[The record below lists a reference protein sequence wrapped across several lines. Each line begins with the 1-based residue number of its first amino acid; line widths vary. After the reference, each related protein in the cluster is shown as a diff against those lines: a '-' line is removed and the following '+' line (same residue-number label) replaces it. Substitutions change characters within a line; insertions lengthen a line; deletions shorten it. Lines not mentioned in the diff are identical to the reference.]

1 MIIKGEMTNQTVRV
15 VARVVA
21 IPENVVQVRAIL
33 TSLIEPTR
41 KEEGCIQYQLLQN
54 DTEPTDF
61 TFVEEWASKAA
72 LDAHL
77 ASSHIEAASNQLE
90 GLIAS
95 EPDIRLYK
103 LLA

>member
-1 MIIKGEMTNQTVRV
+1 MSNTIRV

-21 IPENVVQVRAIL
+21 IPENVEQVRAIL
-33 TSLIEPTR
+33 MSLIEPTR

-61 TFVEEWASKAA
+61 TFVEEWTSNAA

-77 ASSHIEAASNQLE
+77 ASSHIEAASNKLA

>member
-1 MIIKGEMTNQTVRV
+1 MNNQTVRV

-21 IPENVVQVRAIL
+21 ISENVERVKAIL
-33 TSLIEPTR
+33 MELIEQTR
-41 KEEGCIQYQLLQN
+41 AEEGCIQYQLLQN
-54 DTEPTDF
+54 HAAPTDF
-61 TFVEEWASKAA
+61 TFVEEWTDNAA

-77 ASSHIEAASNQLE
+77 ASPHIETASEQLE
-90 GLIAS
+90 GLIVE

>member
-1 MIIKGEMTNQTVRV
+1 MSNTTVRV

-21 IPENVVQVRAIL
+21 IPENVEQVKAIL
-33 TSLIEPTR
+33 MGLIESTR
-41 KEEGCIQYQLLQN
+41 QEQGCIQYQLLQN

-61 TFVEEWASKAA
+61 TFVEEWTSNAA

-77 ASSHIEAASNQLE
+77 ASSYIEAASDKLE

>member
-1 MIIKGEMTNQTVRV
+1 MTNQTVRV

-21 IPENVVQVRAIL
+21 MPENVEEVRAIL
-33 TSLIEPTR
+33 MELIEPTR
-41 KEEGCIQYQLLQN
+41 AEDGCIQYQLLQN
-54 DTEPTDF
+54 HTEPTDF
-61 TFVEEWASKAA
+61 TFVEEWTSQAA
-72 LDAHL
+72 LDTHL
-77 ASSHIEAASNQLE
+77 ASPHIEAASDKLE

>member
-1 MIIKGEMTNQTVRV
+1 MSNTTVRV

-21 IPENVVQVRAIL
+21 IPENVEQVRAIL
-33 TSLIEPTR
+33 MGLIEPTR

-61 TFVEEWASKAA
+61 TFVEEWTSNAA
-72 LDAHL
+72 LDVHL
-77 ASSHIEAASNQLE
+77 ASSHIEAASDKLE

>member
-1 MIIKGEMTNQTVRV
+1 MSNITVRV

-21 IPENVVQVRAIL
+21 IPENVEQVRAIL
-33 TSLIEPTR
+33 MGLIEPTR

-54 DTEPTDF
+54 DTDTSDF

-77 ASSHIEAASNQLE
+77 DSSHIEAASDKLE

-95 EPDIRLYK
+95 EPDICLYK

>member
-1 MIIKGEMTNQTVRV
+1 MSNTTVRV

-21 IPENVVQVRAIL
+21 IPENVEQVRAIL

-41 KEEGCIQYQLLQN
+41 KEKGCIQYQLLQN
-54 DTEPTDF
+54 DTELSDF
-61 TFVEEWASKAA
+61 TFVEEWTSKAA

-77 ASSHIEAASNQLE
+77 ASSHIEAASDKLE

>member
-1 MIIKGEMTNQTVRV
+1 MSNTIRV

-21 IPENVVQVRAIL
+21 IPENVEQVRAIL
-33 TSLIEPTR
+33 ISLIEPTR
-41 KEEGCIQYQLLQN
+41 KEFGCIQYQLLQN
-54 DTEPTDF
+54 DTESTDF
-61 TFVEEWASKAA
+61 TFVEEWTSNAA

-77 ASSHIEAASNQLE
+77 ASSHIEAASNKLE

>member
-1 MIIKGEMTNQTVRV
+1 MTNQTVHV

-21 IPENVVQVRAIL
+21 MPEYVEQVKAIL
-33 TSLIEPTR
+33 MELIEPTR
-41 KEEGCIQYQLLQN
+41 KRKGCIQYQLLQN
-54 DTEPTDF
+54 HAESTDF
-61 TFVEEWASKAA
+61 TFVEEWTDNAA

-77 ASSHIEAASNQLE
+77 ASDHIETASAKLE